1 MKTRQREL
9 ARFLARELAGPALIL
24 AAALAILAPQTLG
37 GRSIVPFDA
46 LLGDPVFRESL
57 EDAGVTYT
65 QNGLVADLVFQNLA
79 WKQFGVRELAAG
91 RAPLWNPH
99 LAGGLPFLAAGQ
111 HSLLYPLTL
120 PVLSLLPPERAL
132 GWLAALN
139 LWLAG
144 LGLYGLGRALR
155 LGRPAATFMGLASA
169 LSLLMVVNAVFP
181 MIQSGLAWIPL
192 LLAAVHRLTE
202 TPGEGRPAG
211 PPLSPGLP
219 SPGGV
224 AWLMLLA
231 VATTLCALAGHP
243 EVFLQGLLVA
253 AAYALWRLPSLAR
266 RDGLPTALSTGL
278 WLAAATGV
286 GILGGMVQ
294 LVPLLELAR
303 TSFRRGAAS
312 YDDVVGW
319 AFGIRQII
327 TFLIPDF
334 YGNPAHH
341 AVRLLSG
348 QVVALR
354 DHAMWGTAWGT
365 RNYVEAAA
373 YPGVA
378 VLLLAPLGFLARGR
392 RQVAFF
398 FLLLALVALS
408 FCFGLPTYRLLYH
421 GVPGFDQLRTPF
433 RWVFAV
439 DLALVVLAG
448 LGLDALRR
456 GGDGVPGRRGP
467 WMAATWWARG
477 WGLVGILG
485 CALLVLPPLAP
496 GAWERMT
503 SAFLGALG
511 CPGGHCPL
519 DAALDSFGTI
529 GALAA
534 YQRANLQHL
543 FLFLALGGVLIL
555 LLLMV
560 STRTSEDGSRL
571 ATGLILAALA
581 LDLGLVGFGF
591 NPATDPALAALRP
604 DLIRELQGMVAA
616 KWGRVT
622 AFGEGRLLW
631 PNTAMR
637 YELPDLRAYDS
648 ILPEWT
654 TESMSRAEDQTGWLA
669 YNRLGNLNTAAGISH
684 PLLSALGLRYIVSD
698 QPLAHPQLREL
709 YQAPGSTLRI
719 YERVGAMPR
728 AWVVPNATVI
738 DRREDLLAA
747 LDRLDPAEDLLLEE
761 RPDPAIWRDLPAGR
775 QVRVNTRILRDRER
789 ADQLEVEVE
798 GAPAG
803 GFLVVGDAWY
813 PGWKATV
820 EVAGAG
826 GARQTVEVPVYRAN
840 GMLRAV
846 PVPPGYSV
854 VRLVYRPLSIKAGIY
869 GSFLGLILLVLAAAY
884 VLGGRYLH
892 LGQADELR
900 RAARN
905 SALPFAANLLG
916 KLIQFGFAMLML
928 RVISPAE
935 AGRYTVAVTLIG
947 LTDILAN
954 FGLSVWATR
963 EAAQRPAEQDRILGQ
978 SLLLRL
984 LLWTGAIGALWAY
997 VVFRGSASPGGLSA
1011 DTRLAVL
1018 LLALGLLP
1026 SQFSAAISSI
1036 YQGREQL
1043 VLPALVG
1050 LATTLVN
1057 VSLAAAL
1064 LLAGYGIPGVAAAS
1078 IASNLATLG
1087 IFAVLGR
1094 RAGIRPRW
1102 HGAWLGLGL
1111 ILASCWPLMLNS
1123 LLQTLFFKMDVLLL
1137 QGLLPRDGDTIV
1149 GWYQAAYKW
1158 IDALLIISPSI
1169 VMALFPLL
1177 SRRAAGDRAGL
1188 ARAYATTLRWLL
1200 MAALPISLATS
1211 SMAEP
1216 LIGLLAGASYLPEGA
1231 NALKLMVWFLPLSF
1245 ANGLAQYVLIAL
1257 GRQRW
1262 ITMSFVLA
1270 AAFNLAA
1277 NWLVIPGHQFGTL
1290 SIPAYTYIG
1299 AAVVTILSEL
1309 VLWLPFSRGLRDL
1322 DVPPLLVLLWRPAM
1336 ATALAALT
1344 VMGAHGLG
1352 LPTIP
1357 ATLLGLGVY
1366 ALALVRL
1373 GGFGAEDRALVRRVL
1388 GRREAGDKA

>member
-1 MKTRQREL
+1 MRPRDL
-9 ARFLARELAGPALIL
+9 ARSLARELAGPAFIL

-57 EDAGVTYT
+57 KDAGVTYT

-79 WKQFGVRELAAG
+79 WKQFGMQELAAG
-91 RAPLWNPH
+91 RAPLWNPY

-144 LGLYGLGRALR
+144 LGMFGLGRSLR
-155 LGRPAATFMGLASA
+155 LGRAAATFMGLASA

-181 MIQSGLAWIPL
+181 MIQAGLAWIPWM
-192 LLAAVHRLTE
+192 LAAVHRLTE
-202 TPGEGRPAG
+202 TRPEGRAADR
-211 PPLSPGLP
+211 PPLSPGRP

-224 AWLMLLA
+224 AWLLLLA
-231 VATTLCALAGHP
+231 GATTLCALAGHP

-253 AAYALWRLPSLAR
+253 GAYTVWRLPNLAR
-266 RDGLPTALSTGL
+266 RDGLSSALVTGL
-278 WLAAATGV
+278 WLAAAVGV

-312 YDDVVGW
+312 YTDVVSW
-319 AFGIRQII
+319 AFGIRQSI

-341 AVRLLSG
+341 AVRLLG
-348 QVVALR
+348 GRVLALR

-392 RQVAFF
+392 RSVAVF
-398 FLLLALVALS
+398 FLLLALLALS

-439 DLALVVLAG
+439 DLSLVVLAG
-448 LGLDALRR
+448 FGLDALRR
-456 GGDGVPGRRGP
+456 GSGD
-467 WMAATWWARG
+467 AARTRLWRAAAG
-477 WGLVGILG
+477 WGLASGLSGALG
-485 CALLVLPPLAP
+485 LTLLAVVRLAP
-496 GAWERMT
+496 GVWEGLVSGFM
-503 SAFLGALG
+503 SAMG

-519 DAALDSFGTI
+519 DAALDSFGSL

-534 YQRANLQHL
+534 YQHANLHHL
-543 FLFLALGGVLIL
+543 FLFLTSGGLVILFLALKLRA
-555 LLLMV
+555 
-560 STRTSEDGSRL
+560 TDRHARL
-571 ATGLILAALA
+571 AAGLLIALLG
-581 LDLGLVGFGF
+581 LDLGLVGYGF
-591 NPATDPALAALRP
+591 NPATDPALAGLRP
-604 DLIRELQGMVAA
+604 DLVRELQGMVAA

-637 YELPDLRAYDS
+637 YQLPDLRAYDS
-648 ILPEWT
+648 ILPVWT
-654 TESMSRAEDQTGWLA
+654 TESLSRVEDQAGWLA
-669 YNRLGNLNTAAGISH
+669 YNRLGNLTTAAGISH

-719 YERVGAMPR
+719 YERLGALPR
-728 AWVVPNATVI
+728 AWVVQNATVI

-747 LDRLDPAEDLLLEE
+747 LDQLDPAVDVLLEE
-761 RPDPAIWRDLPAGR
+761 RPDPSIWRDLPPGR
-775 QVRVNTRILRDRER
+775 QVQVNTRIRRDRER

-803 GFLVVGDAWY
+803 GFLVLGDAWF

-826 GARQTVEVPVYRAN
+826 GLRQTVEVPVYRAD

-854 VRLVYRPLSIKAGIY
+854 VRLAYRPVSIKAGIY
-869 GSFLGLILLVLAAAY
+869 GSFLGLMLFILAAAY
-884 VLGGRYLH
+884 AIGGRFLR
-892 LGQADELR
+892 LGQTDELR
-900 RAARN
+900 RAAQN
-905 SALPFAANLLG
+905 SVLPFAANLLG

-978 SLLLRL
+978 SLFLRL
-984 LLWTGAIGALWAY
+984 LLWTGAVGLLWAY
-997 VVFRGSASPGGLSA
+997 VVFRTGAPTGGLSA
-1011 DTRLAVL
+1011 DTRLAIL

-1026 SQFSAAISSI
+1026 SQLSAALSSI
-1036 YQGREQL
+1036 YQAREQL
-1043 VLPALVG
+1043 VLPALVS

-1057 VSLAAAL
+1057 VSAGAAL
-1064 LLAGYGIPGVAAAS
+1064 LLAGYGIAGVAAAS
-1078 IASNLATLG
+1078 IVSNLVTLG
-1087 IFAVLGR
+1087 VFVALGR

-1102 HGAWLGLGL
+1102 RGAWLGLGL
-1111 ILASCWPLMLNS
+1111 ILAACWPLMLNS

-1137 QGLLPRDGDTIV
+1137 QGLLPRDGDTMV

-1211 SMAEP
+1211 SLAEP
-1216 LIGLLAGASYLPEGA
+1216 LIGLLAGAQYLPEGA

-1270 AAFNLAA
+1270 AAFNLTA

-1290 SIPAYTYIG
+1290 TIPAYTYVG

-1309 VLWLPFSRGLRDL
+1309 ILWLPFSRGLRDL

-1344 VMGAHGLG
+1344 VTGARGLG
-1352 LPTIP
+1352 LPAIA
-1357 ATLLGLGVY
+1357 ATALALGVY
-1366 ALALVRL
+1366 ALLLVRL

-1388 GRREAGDKA
+1388 GTERVADME